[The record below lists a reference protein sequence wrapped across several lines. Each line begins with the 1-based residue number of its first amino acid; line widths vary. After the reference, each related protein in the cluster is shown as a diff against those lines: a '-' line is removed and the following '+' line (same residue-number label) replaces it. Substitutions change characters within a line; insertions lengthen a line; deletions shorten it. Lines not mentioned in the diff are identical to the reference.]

1 MTDATAAPAPR
12 LTPFAALQYRDFTVF
27 AIVRFC
33 GTLSWQILGATV
45 GYQIYHLT
53 HDPLALAFV
62 GAAQFAP
69 FVLLVLPAGQV
80 ADRFDRRLVLICAY
94 GLEALC
100 AAALLWFTIA
110 GLQIAWPV
118 FLTMA
123 FFGAGRAF
131 WMPTGH
137 AITPN
142 LVPREVFPSAV
153 AVNSSMFQIGV
164 IAGPALSGV
173 LLLWG
178 ADVAYAAVV
187 CLLLIMVTLMFT
199 LKPVSATGPR
209 GAFRFGD
216 LLEGLRFVFRRRTVI
231 GAISLD
237 LFAVL
242 FGGAT
247 AMMPIYASEILH
259 VGPVGYGFLRAAPG
273 IGAAVLAA
281 VLAFS
286 PIQRNV
292 GRWMFSGVAAFGIAT
307 IVFGTST
314 VFALS
319 LAALCVLGAGDT
331 ISVYVRH
338 LLVQLETPDEI
349 RGRVSAVS
357 SMFVGASNELGEFE
371 SGLAARAFGLVPS
384 VVLGGVATLVV
395 VAAYM
400 KLFPELRRMNE
411 FHRHH

>member
-1 MTDATAAPAPR
+1 MTDAPSAPR
-12 LTPFAALQYRDFTVF
+12 LSPFAALRYRDFAVF

-33 GTLSWQILGATV
+33 ATLSWQILGATV

-53 HDPLALAFV
+53 RDPLALAIV
-62 GAAQFAP
+62 GIVQFTP

-94 GLEALC
+94 AVEALC
-100 AAALLWFTIA
+100 AAALLLFTLSGAKIV
-110 GLQIAWPV
+110 WPV
-118 FLTMA
+118 FVAMA
-123 FFGAGRAF
+123 VFGAGRAF
-131 WMPTGH
+131 WMPTGQ

-164 IAGPALSGV
+164 IVGPALSGV

-178 ADVAYAAVV
+178 ADVAYGTVF
-187 CLLLIMVTLMFT
+187 CLLVVMVTLMFT
-199 LKPVSATGPR
+199 LKPVRTPAAR

-216 LLEGLRFVFRRRTVI
+216 LLEGLRFVFRRRTVL

-247 AMMPIYASEILH
+247 AMMPIYASDILH
-259 VGPVGYGFLRAAPG
+259 VGPVGYGMLRSAPG
-273 IGAAVLAA
+273 VGAALVAA
-281 VLAFS
+281 LLAFS

-292 GRWMFSGVAAFGIAT
+292 GRWMFSGVAAFGCAT
-307 IVFGTST
+307 IVFGLST
-314 VFALS
+314 VFVLS
-319 LAALCVLGAGDT
+319 LMALVVLGAGDM
-331 ISVYVRH
+331 ISVFVRH

-371 SGLAARAFGLVPS
+371 SGVAARALGLVPS
-384 VVLGGVATLVV
+384 VVLGGIATLLV

-400 KLFPELRRMNE
+400 KLFPELRRMKE
-411 FHRHH
+411 FPRHH